1 MSVSKY
7 FYSAHFLFN
16 LLTFEKKY
24 IKLFIKKFD
33 DIMAIERHIQHIR
46 TNNLEYVK
54 LPNGI
59 SDIPVGNSITTLNY
73 LPTSEQITNDS
84 PKYIYVSTSDGLKG
98 YFQLKGKSI
107 TPGSLKDGELVIS
120 YKKGYESISIKND
133 NNEIIDFYPIKEIK
147 NNVIFLRMLRD
158 ISQLVADDNG
168 IVTIEIP
175 YTTLET
181 NGINASTAVVFTQ
194 EYFSGKQIIPDVTFD
209 NNTSSIKILINKNQ
223 QYNPD
228 NSFYLIIKIFGCSFI

>member
-1 MSVSKY
+1 
-7 FYSAHFLFN
+7 
-16 LLTFEKKY
+16 
-24 IKLFIKKFD
+24 
-33 DIMAIERHIQHIR
+33 MAIERHIQHIR
-46 TNNLEYVK
+46 TNNLEYVE

-84 PKYIYVSTSDGLKG
+84 PKYIYVNTGDGLRG

-181 NGINASTAVVFTQ
+181 NGINAGTAVVFTQ

-209 NNTSSIKILINKNQ
+209 SNTSSIKILINKNQ

-228 NSFYLIIKIFGCSFI
+228 NSFVLIIKIIGCSFLQ

>member
-1 MSVSKY
+1 
-7 FYSAHFLFN
+7 
-16 LLTFEKKY
+16 
-24 IKLFIKKFD
+24 
-33 DIMAIERHIQHIR
+33 MAIERHIQHIR

-84 PKYIYVSTSDGLKG
+84 PKYIYVETDDGLKG

-175 YTTLET
+175 YTALET
-181 NGINASTAVVFTQ
+181 NGINASTAVIFTQ

-209 NNTSSIKILINKNQ
+209 NNTRSIKILINKNQ

-228 NSFYLIIKIFGCSFI
+228 NSFFLIIKIFGCSFI

>member
-1 MSVSKY
+1 
-7 FYSAHFLFN
+7 
-16 LLTFEKKY
+16 
-24 IKLFIKKFD
+24 
-33 DIMAIERHIQHIR
+33 
-46 TNNLEYVK
+46 
-54 LPNGI
+54 
-59 SDIPVGNSITTLNY
+59 
-73 LPTSEQITNDS
+73 
-84 PKYIYVSTSDGLKG
+84 
-98 YFQLKGKSI
+98 
-107 TPGSLKDGELVIS
+107 
-120 YKKGYESISIKND
+120 
-133 NNEIIDFYPIKEIK
+133 
-147 NNVIFLRMLRD
+147 MLRD